1 MNVYTGKLNIGRGF
15 RGLSPDYNM
24 VQPLFKV
31 MTAEEA
37 LQLFRRSFNFDQFFM
52 NRAEQVNLLDSYG
65 RILAEDVVSGED
77 LPGFNRSI
85 MDGYAVKARDTYGA
99 SDSLP
104 AYLHVVGE
112 IKMAEKPAFI
122 LQNGQSARISTGGML
137 PEGAD
142 AVVMI
147 EHTDTISGE
156 MLEIR
161 RSVAP
166 WENVLREDED
176 VRKNTIVISKGQCLR
191 PQDIGL
197 LAAIGREKV
206 NVYRKPAVAVIST
219 GDEIIPVHSQP
230 DPGQVR
236 DINSYMLGAA
246 IEQAGGIPQYL
257 GIIQD
262 NESVLET
269 VLRKCLQE
277 QETDMIL
284 ISGGSSVGIRDYT
297 LEVLN
302 RLGPPGILVHGLA
315 LKPGKPT
322 IIALSDQVP
331 VIGLPG
337 HPVSAMVV
345 FENVVRRMIAC
356 LKGEVTHLGERKIIE
371 ALLDQNVFSDAGR
384 EEYIP
389 VVLENRDEQLW
400 AVPVLGKSGM
410 ISSLSRSDGYI
421 MIGLHQEGLYQG
433 QKVSVILY

>member
-1 MNVYTGKLNIGRGF
+1 M
-15 RGLSPDYNM
+15 
-24 VQPLFKV
+24 
-31 MTAEEA
+31 
-37 LQLFRRSFNFDQFFM
+37 QLFHRSFNFDHFFKD
-52 NRAEQVNLLDSYG
+52 RDEQVNLLHSNG
-65 RILAEDVVSGED
+65 RILAESIVSSEN
-77 LPGFNRSI
+77 LPGFNRST

-104 AYLHVVGE
+104 AYLNVIGE

-122 LQNGQSARISTGGML
+122 LQSGQSARISTGGML

-147 EHTDTISGE
+147 EHTETVSGD

-176 VRKNTIVISKGQCLR
+176 IRKNTILIEKGSSLR

-197 LAAIGREKV
+197 LAAIGLEKV
-206 NVYRKPAVAVIST
+206 NVYRKPVIAVIST
-219 GDEIIPVHSQP
+219 GNEIIPVHSQP
-230 DPGQVR
+230 EPGQVR
-236 DINSYMLGAA
+236 DINSYMLGTA
-246 IEQAGGIPQYL
+246 IEQAGGIPHYQ

-262 NESVLET
+262 NESVLEK
-269 VLRKCLQE
+269 VLRKCLKG

-302 RLGPPGILVHGLA
+302 QLGPPGILVHGLA

-322 IIALSDQVP
+322 IIALSNRVP
-331 VIGLPG
+331 IIGLPG

-345 FENVVRRMIAC
+345 FENIVRKMISF
-356 LKGEVTHLGERKIIE
+356 LKGEVTHLGERKRIE

-389 VVLENRDEQLW
+389 VVLENRHKQLW

-410 ISSLSRSDGYI
+410 ISSLSKSDGYI

-433 QKVSVILY
+433 QKVSVLFY